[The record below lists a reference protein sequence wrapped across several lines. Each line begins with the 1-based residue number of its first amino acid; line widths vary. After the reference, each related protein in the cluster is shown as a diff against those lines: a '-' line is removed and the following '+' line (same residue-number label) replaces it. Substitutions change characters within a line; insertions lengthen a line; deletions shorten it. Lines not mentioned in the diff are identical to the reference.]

1 MAKQTKQPKD
11 DRAEPAKERPVRVV
25 RIRNVRGNVWAN
37 KTQDGSLIYNVT
49 IDRLWK
55 DDDELG
61 QGGEVLKAGEWHQ
74 SPSFGKDDLLLVGKI
89 ADLCHTWVYQR
100 LQDRNQT
107 F

>member
-1 MAKQTKQPKD
+1 MAKQTKPRKNDQ
-11 DRAEPAKERPVRVV
+11 AEPAKDRPVRVV
-25 RIRNVRGNVWAN
+25 RIRNICGNIWAN
-37 KTQDGSLIYNVT
+37 KTEGGGTIYNVT

-61 QGGEVLKAGEWHQ
+61 QGGEVVKAGEWHQ
-74 SPSFGKDDLLLVGKI
+74 SSSFGKDDLLLVAKI

-100 LQDRNQT
+100 LQDRNQS